1 MKKLFLTL
9 IVLFA
14 AQVTFAQDA
23 AFKQDIIKFLN
34 LSGQKKTFELLV
46 KDVVNNIPVEKQA
59 DFKKE
64 LNASLDDLMSKMAD
78 IYVTEFTHDDIKAL
92 IKFYESPAGKKLTS
106 KSEVLFEKGNAVGQ
120 EWGAGLQGMLMKYM
134 Q

>member
-23 AFKQDIIKFLN
+23 FKQDIVKYLN
-34 LSGQKKTFELLV
+34 LSGQRKTFELLV
-46 KDVVNNIPVEKQA
+46 KDLSSQIPVEKQA
-59 DFKKE
+59 DFKKD
-64 LNASLDDLMSKMAD
+64 LNASLDDLMNKMAD
-78 IYVTEFTHDDIKAL
+78 IYMTEFTHEDIKAV
-92 IKFYESPAGKKLTS
+92 IKFYESPVGKKLTD
-106 KSEVLFEKGNAVGQ
+106 KSAVLYEKGNAVGQ
-120 EWGAGLQGMLMKYM
+120 EWGMGLQSMLMKYM

>member
-23 AFKQDIIKFLN
+23 FKQDIVKYLN
-34 LSGQKKTFELLV
+34 LSGQRKTFELLV
-46 KDVVNNIPVEKQA
+46 KDLSSQIPVEKQA
-59 DFKKE
+59 DFKKD
-64 LNASLDDLMSKMAD
+64 LNASLDDLMNKMAD
-78 IYVTEFTHDDIKAL
+78 IYMTEFTHEDIKAV
-92 IKFYESPAGKKLTS
+92 IKFYESPVGKKLTD
-106 KSEVLFEKGNAVGQ
+106 KSAVLYEKGNAVGQ
-120 EWGAGLQGMLMKYM
+120 EWGMGLQTMLMKYM

>member
-1 MKKLFLTL
+1 MKKLLLTL
-9 IVLFA
+9 LVLFA
-14 AQVTFAQDA
+14 AQVTFAQDS
-23 AFKQDIIKFLN
+23 AFKQDIVKFLN

-46 KDVVNNIPVEKQA
+46 KDVVNNIPAEKQA

-120 EWGAGLQGMLMKYM
+120 EWGAGLQSMLMKYM

>member
-23 AFKQDIIKFLN
+23 FKQDIVKYLN
-34 LSGQKKTFELLV
+34 LSGQRKTFELLV
-46 KDVVNNIPVEKQA
+46 KDLSSQIPVEKQA
-59 DFKKE
+59 DFKKD
-64 LNASLDDLMSKMAD
+64 LNASLDDLMNKMAD
-78 IYVTEFTHDDIKAL
+78 IYMTEFTHEDIKAV
-92 IKFYESPAGKKLTS
+92 IKFYESPVGKKLTD
-106 KSEVLFEKGNAVGQ
+106 KSAVLYETGNAVGQ
-120 EWGAGLQGMLMKYM
+120 EWGMGLQTMLMKYM